1 MYFELGAMEFYLPTR
16 IIFGWGKVKELP
28 RFCNPYGKRGLMV
41 TMKDIPH
48 GESILNLLKDA
59 GMHMVLFDECEP
71 EPSVDGIDRA
81 WQTLKEE
88 KFDLIISIGG
98 GSAIDT
104 AKAFRILNTNGG
116 SIWEYTIEMGSEMH
130 PVHHDLIP
138 QIAIPTTAGTGAEV
152 TCIAVVSN
160 KSLKKK
166 APVVNPR
173 IYPAVALVDPE
184 LTLSMPRKV
193 TANTGFDAFTHAY
206 ESLFT
211 KQELS
216 PLAHQLCVSGM
227 KMVADNL
234 ERAID
239 NPNDKDLRTILSWAA
254 TQNGLL
260 LSAIPTGG
268 GSGVHTFALPFAAIL
283 GLVHGESLALAI
295 GPLTQYHIQRKP
307 ERGRI
312 LSDIFGLDTENLEGI
327 ELKEKITESL
337 DLWLGRIG
345 LISKLSDYG
354 VKGDMIDQFV
364 QNVSLPRIKNTFGP
378 DFSTEDIRKIYEA
391 C

>member
-1 MYFELGAMEFYLPTR
+1 
-16 IIFGWGKVKELP
+16 
-28 RFCNPYGKRGLMV
+28 
-41 TMKDIPH
+41 
-48 GESILNLLKDA
+48 
-59 GMHMVLFDECEP
+59 
-71 EPSVDGIDRA
+71 
-81 WQTLKEE
+81 
-88 KFDLIISIGG
+88 
-98 GSAIDT
+98 
-104 AKAFRILNTNGG
+104 
-116 SIWEYTIEMGSEMH
+116 
-130 PVHHDLIP
+130 
-138 QIAIPTTAGTGAEV
+138 
-152 TCIAVVSN
+152 
-160 KSLKKK
+160 
-166 APVVNPR
+166 
-173 IYPAVALVDPE
+173 
-184 LTLSMPRKV
+184 
-193 TANTGFDAFTHAY
+193 
-206 ESLFT
+206 
-211 KQELS
+211 
-216 PLAHQLCVSGM
+216 M